1 MLIAIWRTSCRK
13 RAKQFDD
20 QPQNPIFAPMK
31 TITTEEIQRF
41 RDETPGVAHRNHL
54 NNAGAALMPQP
65 VIDAMQAM
73 FQLEIKIGGYEA
85 TAAMHDEIEAY
96 YKVLAQ
102 FVNAEA
108 HNMAYN
114 ASATDAYNT
123 ALSAIPFEPGDVIL
137 TTNNDYVSNQIA
149 FLQLQKRFGVQLV
162 RAADVPEGGV
172 DVDSVR
178 QLMQKHN
185 PRLVAVTHVPTNSG
199 LVQPVAAIGEF
210 CAERDVLYLVDAC
223 QSAGQMP
230 LDVQQIKCDFLSAT
244 FRKFMRGPRG
254 AGFLYVSDKVLD
266 AGMEP
271 LFMDLQ
277 SATWTAADAY
287 ELQKNARRFELWE
300 RHYSLMLGG
309 KASAAYALE
318 IGLERIETRVRML
331 ADLCREKLAE
341 IGFRILDQGAELCG
355 IVTAWKEGKRPSEI
369 KAHLDEAKINAT
381 FPRTV
386 NALIDFQQ
394 KEVTWALRIAPH
406 YYNTE
411 SEIEQ
416 MADTLQTL
424 YAK

>member
-1 MLIAIWRTSCRK
+1 MPIATWKTSCRK
-13 RAKQFDD
+13 RAKQFDE

-41 RDETPGVAHRNHL
+41 RDETPGVAHRTHL

-73 FQLEIKIGGYEA
+73 FQLEIEIGGYEA
-85 TAAMHDEIEAY
+85 AAAMHEEIEAY
-96 YKVLAQ
+96 YKVLAR

-108 HNMAYN
+108 RNMAYN
-114 ASATDAYNT
+114 ASATDAYNH
-123 ALSAIPFEPGDVIL
+123 ALSAIPFERGDVIL

-178 QLMQKHN
+178 DLMQKHN
-185 PRLVAVTHVPTNSG
+185 PKLVAVTHVPTNSG
-199 LVQPVAAIGEF
+199 LVQPVAAIGEL
-210 CAERDVLYLVDAC
+210 CAEHDVLYLVDAC

-254 AGFLYVSDKVLD
+254 AGFLYASDKVLD
-266 AGMEP
+266 TGLEP
-271 LFMDLQ
+271 LFMDLH
-277 SATWTAADAY
+277 SANWTEPGTY
-287 ELQKNARRFELWE
+287 ELRKNAKRFELFE

-309 KASAAYALE
+309 KASATYALD
-318 IGLERIETRVRML
+318 IGLERIRARVRML
-331 ADLCREKLAE
+331 ANLCREKLAAV
-341 IGFRILDQGAELCG
+341 GFQVLDRGTELCG
-355 IVTAWKEGKRPSEI
+355 IVTAWKEGKRPGEI
-369 KAHLDEAKINAT
+369 KTHLDEAKINAT
-381 FPRTV
+381 FPRTA

-406 YYNTE
+406 YYNTK

-416 MADTLQTL
+416 MAEELRSL
-424 YAK
+424 YA